1 MAALGMKDMRP
12 LEDKK
17 TGNNVLNLLSRT
29 LEWEQT
35 TMKCCLQDL
44 WSCPTLT
51 SKEPTCSRRAGA
63 TICNIRNGRLDNKR
77 QITYDRITYNLG
89 SGLLVGL
96 AFWSFSPPLGPTG
109 LLDSVFQISCYSP
122 RRWPL
127 PPWCYIYHPIVK
139 HLGIFDHFGVVDHL
153 GLVRHFLALSTTL

>member
-51 SKEPTCSRRAGA
+51 SREPTCSRRAGA

-77 QITYDRITYNLG
+77 QITSNWDPLG
-89 SGLLVGL
+89 WLFDPLAHPWVLRPCLTQYFRFLVIHLAGDHCHLDVISTTLLLNTL
-96 AFWSFSPPLGPTG
+96 AFFTTLV
-109 LLDSVFQISCYSP
+109 LLTT
-122 RRWPL
+122 
-127 PPWCYIYHPIVK
+127 
-139 HLGIFDHFGVVDHL
+139 
-153 GLVRHFLALSTTL
+153 LALSATFWPCPPPWSHPLP

>member
-44 WSCPTLT
+44 
-51 SKEPTCSRRAGA
+51 
-63 TICNIRNGRLDNKR
+63 
-77 QITYDRITYNLG
+77 
-89 SGLLVGL
+89 
-96 AFWSFSPPLGPTG
+96 
-109 LLDSVFQISCYSP
+109 
-122 RRWPL
+122 
-127 PPWCYIYHPIVK
+127 
-139 HLGIFDHFGVVDHL
+139 
-153 GLVRHFLALSTTL
+153 